1 MMRVCGIVW
10 VLVYLLSS
18 LHASAL
24 DTIIST
30 KKLRV
35 CIWPEYYGISYI
47 NPRTQELIGIDID
60 LAKALAKN
68 LGADVLFIESSFAN
82 FISDLQQKRCDI
94 AMFAIGHTPE
104 RKAQVTLTSPHLQ
117 SDVYAI
123 ATKSNQRIKTWE
135 DIDKEGVVV
144 AVAKGTY
151 HVGLMQKSLQNAKLL
166 IVESLHAREQE
177 VLAGRA
183 DVFMTDYPFGMRVVK
198 EKEWAKLISPTQLFN
213 KTLYGWA
220 LGPEE
225 RALYTR
231 VESFIERIKSDGTL
245 LKAAKRHSL
254 EPIVR
259 EEYP

>member
-30 KKLRV
+30 KITRVHLARILRNLL
-35 CIWPEYYGISYI
+35 YQ
-47 NPRTQELIGIDID
+47 PRTQELIGIDID

-123 ATKSNQRIKTWE
+123 ATKK
-135 DIDKEGVVV
+135 
-144 AVAKGTY
+144 
-151 HVGLMQKSLQNAKLL
+151 
-166 IVESLHAREQE
+166 
-177 VLAGRA
+177 
-183 DVFMTDYPFGMRVVK
+183 
-198 EKEWAKLISPTQLFN
+198 
-213 KTLYGWA
+213 
-220 LGPEE
+220 
-225 RALYTR
+225 
-231 VESFIERIKSDGTL
+231 
-245 LKAAKRHSL
+245 
-254 EPIVR
+254 
-259 EEYP
+259 